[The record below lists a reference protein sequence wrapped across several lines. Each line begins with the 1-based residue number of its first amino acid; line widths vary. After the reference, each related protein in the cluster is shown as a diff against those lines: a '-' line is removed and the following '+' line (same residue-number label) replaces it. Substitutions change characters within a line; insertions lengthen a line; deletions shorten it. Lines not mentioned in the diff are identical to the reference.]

1 MVYLIIGNGPAG
13 VSAVESIRQ
22 VDNQGRIILVS
33 KENNP
38 PYSRIMTPEYMTGEV
53 KEEDLFNKGTDF
65 YAEYNVEIRLGRVV
79 EKVIPE
85 QSLVVLDDG
94 EQISYDKLLIASGS
108 RPIVPSWIRPDMKGV
123 FTLWDKIDSES
134 INFHLP
140 KANKAVIIGG
150 GLVGLQM
157 ARSLTAYGISV
168 TIIEKMNR
176 LMPLQ
181 LDEMASTMVK
191 DLLEKNGVKVLLDT
205 EVISLDIEDQEVR
218 VVRTKEM
225 EIAAD
230 MVLVSI
236 GVRPNLEMIH
246 NTSLE
251 MEQGLLVDEYL
262 QTNIENVYAAGDIAQ
277 ALCKITGERKLRP
290 LWPCAV
296 QQGKIAGTNMAGG
309 SERYEGSIPMNSFQ
323 LFGLSVLS
331 FGQIEVKEDVQ
342 EKIIQFSTSGYY
354 QKLLLKRGKLI
365 GLIFVG
371 DIQQAG
377 ILFHKQGQF
386 PQEGFCGN
394 LRLAEVD
401 SIYTKSKTQIIP
413 YINL

>member
-53 KEEDLFNKGTDF
+53 KEEDIFNRGTDF
-65 YAEYNVEIRLGRVV
+65 YVEYNVETRLGRVV

-85 QSLVVLDDG
+85 QSLVALDDG

-108 RPIVPSWIRPDMKGV
+108 RPIIPSWISPDMKGV

-134 INFHLP
+134 INLYLP
-140 KANKAVIIGG
+140 GVNKAVIIGG

-157 ARSLTAYGISV
+157 ARSLTAYGVNV

-181 LDEMASTMVK
+181 LDETASAMVK
-191 DLLEKNGVKVLLDT
+191 EVLENNGVKVLLDT
-205 EVISLDIEDQEVR
+205 EVISLDIENQKVR
-218 VVRTKEM
+218 AVRTQET
-225 EIAAD
+225 EIATD
-230 MVLVSI
+230 MVLCSV
-236 GVRPNLEMIH
+236 GVRPNLEMIY

-251 MEQGLLVDEYL
+251 LEQGLLVDEYL
-262 QTNIENVYAAGDIAQ
+262 QTNIANIYAAGDIAQ
-277 ALCKITGERKLRP
+277 ALCNLSGDRKLRA
-290 LWPCAV
+290 LWPCAI

-309 SERYEGSIPMNSFQ
+309 SQRYEGSVPMNSFQ

-331 FGQIEVKEDVQ
+331 FGQIETKKGMQ
-342 EKIIQFSTSGYY
+342 EKILNYPASGSY
-354 QKLLLKRGKLI
+354 QKLLLKDGKLL

-377 ILFHKQGQF
+377 VLFYKLGQP
-386 PQEGFCGN
+386 PQNGYFGSI
-394 LRLAEVD
+394 RLADVG

-413 YINL
+413 Y